1 MCRSAQRGVNLK
13 REKKLKNRKKHSV
26 FRMFLIPLIAVM
38 LLQGLL
44 TLGTLI
50 GRRIFSLIS
59 DYSVNMMS
67 RTVEN
72 RKVIL
77 ENEMTQRWVSVGE
90 QRYDLNA
97 QLESFLA
104 RRRVTL
110 EQMLESEALR
120 QEFQEE
126 IFAKCLEELQN
137 NLTSGIFVIL
147 TGKDRQSPAEYEGF
161 FIRDSDPVSRAVN
174 YTDMLLERGNK
185 KLSRAFHIPLD
196 TCWTTNFHMAGQG
209 QRESERFFYEPWR
222 AGEENP
228 DADMGDLGYWSA
240 PFILGDDPQ
249 DSHVMITYSLP
260 LRYDGKIYGILGIE
274 IELGH
279 LYDYLPLAELNDTNQ
294 SGYMLAAEN
303 SDGSYTAIA
312 GKGVLFDRI
321 AANGMDFVLRD
332 TDDKGLLRVE
342 GVKLNRQNIYA
353 VSRPLK
359 LYDSFAPYDNT
370 KWVLLGLNTE
380 EALFGMYRKLY
391 MWIATAILAGLVF
404 GILGIYFSV
413 RHLTKPV
420 QNLMSCISGGS
431 AGLKSFQPSN
441 ILEIDRLYDVV
452 VELTRKQKETESI
465 LLEEKERY
473 RVALE
478 SSSDTFF
485 SYDIENQS
493 VDIVNYLPLNGTWK
507 CGSAEFIDITRIYC
521 EDRPAVEKLLQ
532 ELPDKVL
539 VEFRLWDDGKGDY
552 QWRELYGNTISGPEG
567 NRLKLVG
574 AIRNIQEQKEREL
587 AQKARRER
595 DSVTGLYVYSAGRE
609 HMDQCRS
616 KEQLQ
621 GAMVYLR
628 LEKLKKMNETN
639 GIVFCDMI
647 LEEVGG
653 CLSKCCG
660 RLEEACGNRTVAFRV
675 DGDEF
680 VIWLGGLHREQA
692 ADFVGELMEAVR
704 SLFDKDIIQLQV
716 SAGLAIAAGAE
727 ESMLLM
733 REAKLAQSL
742 AGEDASADY
751 LVYDDLPRKDK
762 DGLPDVQGK
771 QVISNDYGK
780 DVNLATLALNLFG
793 KGADFRAQM
802 TLILRKV
809 GSHYNASDVLTTI
822 VRPDFYSNYLEYQWH
837 REAVS
842 PTEPVSQYTDEE
854 WTIFQD
860 WLGQA
865 QIHSFTARDSRLAA
879 LQKFLC
885 VSGGQY
891 GVVLPMYDSGNYMGN
906 MCILGIEPS
915 FLQDVEER
923 QKLMELGSVIQSQ
936 LNQKQHDL
944 ASKAKSDFLSRMSHE
959 IRTPL
964 NGIMGMTAIAL
975 QKEQD
980 KGKMLECLNKIQD
993 SSKYLLGL
1001 INDILDMSK
1010 IESGK
1015 MHLEPQNFDIQE
1027 MVGTI
1032 RELVLPQ
1039 MEAKHIQYVQNIS
1052 LEHRW
1057 FLGDKLRIS
1066 QVLINLLGN
1075 ASKFTPENGRV
1086 TLTVREREVDGF
1098 RSDLYFAVQDN
1109 GMGIGK
1115 EDQKR
1120 VFRSFEQ
1127 AAGANTVSKLKGTG
1141 LGLSIS
1147 SRLVQMMGSS
1157 IKLESQLGKGSL
1169 FSFEIPLEPC
1179 QGVLDEKEEERFSF
1193 EGFRVLVVEDNELNS
1208 EIARWLLEDSGFSVD
1223 CVFDGAQAVEKIRT
1237 TAPGTYDV
1245 ILMDIMMPVMDG
1257 LDATRAIRAMGRE
1270 DCRRI
1275 PIVAMSANAFDDDL
1289 KKSVECGMNG
1299 HLSKPVEVE
1308 KLFTMLQ
1315 SILVG

>member
-1 MCRSAQRGVNLK
+1 MK
-13 REKKLKNRKKHSV
+13 REMKLKKRKKHSI

-50 GRRIFSLIS
+50 GRRTFRLIR
-59 DYSVNMMS
+59 DYSVNMMF

-77 ENEMTQRWVSVGE
+77 ENEMTQRWVSVSE
-90 QRYDLNA
+90 QRFGINTR
-97 QLESFLA
+97 LEDFLA
-104 RRRVTL
+104 RKRATL
-110 EQMLESEALR
+110 DQMLESAGLR

-126 IFAKCLEELQN
+126 IFADCLEELQN

-147 TGKDRQSPAEYEGF
+147 TGKDRQSPAEHEGF

-185 KLSRAFHIPLD
+185 RLSRAFNIPLD

-209 QRESERFFYEPWR
+209 QRESESFFYEPWR

-249 DSHVMITYSLP
+249 DSHAMITYSLP

-279 LYDYLPLAELNDTNQ
+279 LYDYFPLTELSDTSQ
-294 SGYMLAAEN
+294 SGYMLAVEN
-303 SDGSYTAIA
+303 QDGSYTAIA
-312 GKGVLFDRI
+312 GKGVLYNRV
-321 AANGMDFVLRD
+321 AVSGKDFTLQS
-332 TDDKGLLRVE
+332 TDDKGLCRVE
-342 GVKLNRQNIYA
+342 GVKLNRQDIYA
-353 VSRPLK
+353 VSCPLK

-370 KWVLLGLNTE
+370 DWVLLGLNTE
-380 EALFGMYRKLY
+380 DALFGMYRQLY
-391 MWIATAILAGLVF
+391 MWMGTAILAGLIF

-413 RHLTKPV
+413 RHLTKPI
-420 QNLMSCISGGS
+420 QKLMGCISGGS

-441 ILEIDRLYDVV
+441 ILEVDRLYDVV
-452 VELTRKQKETESI
+452 VELTRKQKETEGI

-473 RVALE
+473 RLALE

-485 SYDIENQS
+485 SYDIGNQS
-493 VDIVNYLPLNGTWK
+493 VDIVNYPPLNGTWK
-507 CGSAEFIDITRIYC
+507 CGATEFIDIARIYR
-521 EDRPAVEKLLQ
+521 EDRPLIEKLLR
-532 ELPDKVL
+532 ELPDRISA
-539 VEFRLWDDGKGDY
+539 EFRLWDDGKGDY
-552 QWRELYGNTISGPEG
+552 QWRQIYGNIISGPEG
-567 NRLKLVG
+567 NQLKLVG

-609 HMDQCRS
+609 RLEQCR
-616 KEQLQ
+616 KEQPQ
-621 GAMVYLR
+621 GVMAYLR
-628 LEKLKKMNETN
+628 LEKLQEMNETN
-639 GIVFCDMI
+639 GIVFGDMI

-653 CLSKCCG
+653 CLSECCQ
-660 RLEEACGNRTVAFRV
+660 RLEAALGCRTVAFRI

-680 VIWLGGLHREQA
+680 VMWLGGLPGEQA
-692 ADFVGELMEAVR
+692 PAFVKELTEAVR
-704 SLFDKDIIQLQV
+704 ALFDKDIIPLNV
-716 SAGLAIAAGAE
+716 SAGLAAAEGTE

-742 AGEDASADY
+742 AGENASASY
-751 LVYDDLPRKDK
+751 LFYDDLPAENK
-762 DGLPDVQGK
+762 GVLPEILGK

-802 TLILRKV
+802 TLILRKI

-837 REAVS
+837 REAA
-842 PTEPVSQYTDEE
+842 PLTEPVSQYTDEE
-854 WTIFQD
+854 WAIFQD
-860 WLGQA
+860 WLGRA
-865 QIHSFTARDSRLAA
+865 QVHSFTAGDSRLPA

-885 VSGGQY
+885 VSEGQY
-891 GVVLPMYDSGNYMGN
+891 GIVLPMYDSGNYMGN
-906 MCILGIEPS
+906 MCILGVKPS
-915 FLQDVEER
+915 VLQDVEER
-923 QKLMELGSVIQSQ
+923 QKLAELGSVIQSQ

-975 QKEQD
+975 QKEQ
-980 KGKMLECLNKIQD
+980 GKERMLDCLNKIQD

-1015 MHLEPQNFDIQE
+1015 MHLEPQDFDIQE
-1027 MVGTI
+1027 MIGTI

-1039 MEAKHIQYVQNIS
+1039 MEAKHIQYVQDIG
-1052 LEHRW
+1052 LEHQW
-1057 FLGDKLRIS
+1057 FLGDRLRIS

-1086 TLTVREREVDGF
+1086 TLTIREGTADGS
-1098 RSDLYFAVQDN
+1098 RAHVYFAVQDN

-1127 AAGANTVSKLKGTG
+1127 VAGSNTVSKGTG

-1147 SRLVQMMGSS
+1147 SRLVQMMGSA
-1157 IKLESQLGKGSL
+1157 IRLESELGKGSV
-1169 FSFEIPLEPC
+1169 FSFEIPLELG
-1179 QGVLDEKEEERFSF
+1179 QGTTEQKEEESFSF
-1193 EGFRVLVVEDNELNS
+1193 DGYRVLVVEDNELNS
-1208 EIARWLLEDSGFSVD
+1208 EIARCLLEDSGFIVD
-1223 CVFDGAQAVEKIRT
+1223 CVFDGAQAVERIRT
-1237 TAPGTYDV
+1237 TEPGTYDV

-1299 HLSKPVEVE
+1299 HLSKPVEVD
-1308 KLFTMLQ
+1308 KLFKMLKG
-1315 SILVG
+1315 ILGGSGQI